1 MKRCNI
7 RDLHFLLFSLS
18 RQPYYIEGIVR
29 LRINT
34 KWHNQGKEVSI
45 EERAR
50 TLAFIAWKVAA
61 GMVLDMENEEFQ
73 TDSQAMRLDMIKE
86 ACAFLVSVTDRLVAS
101 QLTEEQ
107 RLEMITKMALKL
119 VKDMQENGEDLL
131 GKGQDYQTPFI
142 TLLNERMSAY
152 AECGWDAVKEE
163 PGFNYK
169 RLFGDAMSLVMGVKD
184 NKWITQHMIEIEVP
198 EMLANLKKAKAQMID
213 GQSEVSEERALRK
226 SNRGED

>member
-1 MKRCNI
+1 M
-7 RDLHFLLFSLS
+7 
-18 RQPYYIEGIVR
+18 R

-34 KWHNQGKEVSI
+34 KWHNQGKEFSI
-45 EERAR
+45 EARAR
-50 TLAFIAWKVAA
+50 TLAFITWKVAA

-86 ACAFLVSVTDRLVAS
+86 ACAFLVSVTDRLVAN
-101 QLTEEQ
+101 QLPEEQ

-142 TLLNERMSAY
+142 SLLNERMSAY
-152 AECGWDAVKEE
+152 AECGWDAEKEE

>member
-1 MKRCNI
+1 M
-7 RDLHFLLFSLS
+7 
-18 RQPYYIEGIVR
+18 R

-34 KWHNQGKEVSI
+34 KWHNQGKVVSI

-86 ACAFLVSVTDRLVAS
+86 ACAFLVSVTDRLVAG
-101 QLTEEQ
+101 QLTDQERQ
-107 RLEMITKMALKL
+107 EMITKMALKL
-119 VKDMQENGEDLL
+119 VKDLQENGEDLL
-131 GKGQDYQTPFI
+131 GKGQDYQAPFI
-142 TLLNERMSAY
+142 ALLNERMNEY
-152 AECGWDAVKEE
+152 AEFSWDEARQE
-163 PGFNYK
+163 PGFRYK
-169 RLFGDAMSLVMGVKD
+169 RAFGDAISRVMGARD

-198 EMLANLKKAKAQMID
+198 DMLANLKKGKAQMID
-213 GQSEVSEERALRK
+213 GESDEGGERALRR